1 MNYIAIIFIVVAIGL
16 AFSLI
21 IYLANVKPP
30 HKVKDIEKIEAI
42 AV

>member
-1 MNYIAIIFIVVAIGL
+1 LLLFFIIVAIGL
-16 AFSLI
+16 AFGII